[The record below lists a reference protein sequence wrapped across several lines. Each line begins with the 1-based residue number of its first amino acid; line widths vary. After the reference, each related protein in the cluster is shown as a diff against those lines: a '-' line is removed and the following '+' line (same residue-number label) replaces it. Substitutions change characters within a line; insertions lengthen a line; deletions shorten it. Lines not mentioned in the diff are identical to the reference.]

1 MGKVFNGFSI
11 VAAAIIVFW
20 LFKIDYSDLGFNHNM
35 SPYLSIISLVL
46 IIISMQLSRR
56 NNMKKNQ

>member
-1 MGKVFNGFSI
+1 MGKVFNGFTI
-11 VAAAIIVFW
+11 VALAIIVFW
-20 LFKIDYSDLGFNHNM
+20 LYKIDYSDVGFKHNM

-46 IIISMQLSRR
+46 IIISMQISRR